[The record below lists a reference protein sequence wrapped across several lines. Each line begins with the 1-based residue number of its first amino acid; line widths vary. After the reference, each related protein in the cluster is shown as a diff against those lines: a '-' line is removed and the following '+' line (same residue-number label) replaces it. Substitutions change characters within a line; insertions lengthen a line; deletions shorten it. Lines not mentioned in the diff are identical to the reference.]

1 MEGPFLLE
9 YMEREGYE
17 IVAAVDHGL
26 EFFYENHLIPDYVIG
41 DFDSVQKPVLEF
53 FRKISVDGEQRPK
66 ERIDVAQKS
75 KERIDGG
82 QRPEASLEQK
92 PEENA
97 GQNLEESVGQKPKFI
112 GLNPV
117 KDDTDTE
124 HALRLLLELGCKTV
138 HMFGC
143 TGSRLDHVLGN
154 IQLLGYGLRAGAE
167 CEILDAH
174 NRIRLIRQET
184 LLKRQE
190 QFGTY
195 VSLIPYTPQV
205 TGLTLEGFAYPLKD
219 FTMSCFY
226 REDAAPVSGI
236 SNEITGE
243 QARISWKE
251 GILVLVES
259 RD

>member
-1 MEGPFLLE
+1 MKAALVAGGRVEGPFLLE
-9 YMEREGYE
+9 YLEREGYGA
-17 IVAAVDHGL
+17 VAAVDHGL

-41 DFDSVQKPVLEF
+41 DFDSVQKPALEF
-53 FRKISVDGEQRPK
+53 FRKLGK
-66 ERIDVAQKS
+66 E
-75 KERIDGG
+75 G
-82 QRPEASLEQK
+82 
-92 PEENA
+92 
-97 GQNLEESVGQKPKFI
+97 KPKFTA
-112 GLNPV
+112 LNPV

-124 HALRLLLELGCKTV
+124 HALGMLLDLGYKTV

-167 CEILDAH
+167 CAILDPH
-174 NRIRLIRQET
+174 NRIRLISQET
-184 LLKRQE
+184 RISRRE

-195 VSLIPYTPQV
+195 VSLIPFTPQV
-205 TGLTLEGFAYPLKD
+205 TGLTLEGFAYPLKEH
-219 FTMSCFY
+219 TMSCFY
-226 REDAAPVSGI
+226 REDAAPISGI
-236 SNEITGE
+236 SNEITAE

>member
-1 MEGPFLLE
+1 MKAALVAGGRVEGPFLLE

-17 IVAAVDHGL
+17 AVAAVDHGL
-26 EFFYENHLIPDYVIG
+26 DFFYENHLIPDYVVG
-41 DFDSVQKPVLEF
+41 DFDSVQKPALDF
-53 FRKISVDGEQRPK
+53 FRKISAERGRRPK
-66 ERIDVAQKS
+66 FLA
-75 KERIDGG
+75 
-82 QRPEASLEQK
+82 
-92 PEENA
+92 
-97 GQNLEESVGQKPKFI
+97 
-112 GLNPV
+112 LNPV

-124 HALRLLLELGCKTV
+124 HALRMLLEMGYKNV

-167 CEILDAH
+167 CEILDSH
-174 NRIRLIRQET
+174 NRIRLIQQET
-184 LLKRQE
+184 LLSRRK

-195 VSLIPYTPQV
+195 VSLIPYTPKV

-236 SNEITGE
+236 SNEITAE